1 MANNHETPNTPN
13 GQTRG
18 AGGREPSSEPYH
30 EGAVHGAS
38 ADFIH
43 PEQKRKR
50 AAYLAEAAR
59 RFVAIYKQI
68 QSSPDLSADIRPELQ
83 KEVIMVEQEAAKGEQ
98 AEVEFIEQRLENIR
112 QMAPR
117 VLREVLAVLVD
128 PAAGYGAGVRRLA
141 GRMRGEGGG

>member
-1 MANNHETPNTPN
+1 MANNQETPDTPN

-30 EGAVHGAS
+30 EGSVHGDS

-43 PEQKRKR
+43 PEQKLNR

-59 RFVAIYKQI
+59 RFVALYEQI
-68 QSSPDLSADIRPELQ
+68 QSSPALPAEIRQEVK

-98 AEVEFIEQRLENIR
+98 AEVGFIEQRLENLR
-112 QMAPR
+112 RMAPE
-117 VLREVLAVLVD
+117 VLAEVLAVLMD
-128 PAAGYGAGVRRLA
+128 PATGYGGAVRSLA
-141 GRMRGEGGG
+141 GRMHGEGRG